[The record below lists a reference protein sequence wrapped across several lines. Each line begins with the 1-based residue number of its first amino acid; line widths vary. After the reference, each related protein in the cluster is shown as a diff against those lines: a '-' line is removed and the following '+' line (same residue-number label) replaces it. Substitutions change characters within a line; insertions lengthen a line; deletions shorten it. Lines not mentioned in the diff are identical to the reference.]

1 MSDDKYRPR
10 SFVLDDPG
18 PDPVSLINEP
28 VAPDN
33 VSTLVRPK
41 QRSLHAVLCE
51 GLNNTQALLSRLEA
65 GVVVPRD
72 QQRETVRELYVAT
85 RHHAW
90 RRTIR
95 SRNNFYK

>member
-1 MSDDKYRPR
+1 
-10 SFVLDDPG
+10 VLDDPG

-90 RRTIR
+90 RRTTR